1 MSAVS
6 VAIATGIQSLQEK
19 KAVDVY
25 NIVKTLRKE
34 RAGAVQVF
42 GQYKF
47 IYQVIIMQY
56 AILKLFRSKWVGGY
70 LARKVTVEYLFT
82 PYLCPMYIVPKM
94 CPVF

>member
-1 MSAVS
+1 MSMSAVS
-6 VAIATGIQSLQEK
+6 VAIATGVQSLQEK

-47 IYQVIIMQY
+47 IYQVIIMQF
-56 AILKLFRSKWVGGY
+56 AILKLF
-70 LARKVTVEYLFT
+70 
-82 PYLCPMYIVPKM
+82 
-94 CPVF
+94 